1 MRRLQLLAQMLM
13 LMLMESITD
22 MDTPAPT
29 DMEDTTTERG
39 QLMKRLQLLAQM
51 LMLML
56 MDSMDTD
63 MDTPAPTDMEDTTT
77 ERGQQMRRL
86 LLPDPT
92 LMLMLMEAITDT
104 DTPIPTDME
113 DTTMERD
120 QRMLS
125 PRLWPLLTLRLML
138 TPGGDITDTPMAG
151 IMAMVTIPMATTGA
165 ESNQF
170 KTKTS
175 QQWTRSIKS

>member
-1 MRRLQLLAQMLM
+1 MG
-13 LMLMESITD
+13 TD
-22 MDTPAPT
+22 TDTPAPT

-39 QLMKRLQLLAQM
+39 QLMKRLQLLVPI

-56 MDSMDTD
+56 MGSMGTDTD
-63 MDTPAPTDMEDTTT
+63 TPSPTDMEDTTT
-77 ERGQQMRRL
+77 ERGQLMKRL
-86 LLPDPT
+86 QLPDLT
-92 LMLMLMEAITDT
+92 LMLMLMESITDM
-104 DTPIPTDME
+104 DIPMPTDME

-125 PRLWPLLTLRLML
+125 PRLWPLLTLMPRLML

-151 IMAMVTIPMATTGA
+151 IMAMVTIPMDTTGA

-175 QQWTRSIKS
+175 QHY